1 MSSVIEISKTQMI
14 MAFVAT
20 CIETTARWLNTSY
33 KDVYQGMKNVG
44 LIEQYILPHY
54 ETLHTE
60 SRENLAQGLAECLE
74 ETANSSFSINLP
86 DTNCSDYTGLDN
98 HSTEQEIVRTELNKD
113 DDPVKSPVIQEII
126 ISNRIGA
133 IAVELAKRLN
143 IVPEKALLL
152 FYESQTCADLHDK
165 STGLYLY
172 GDLYV
177 ADEFMREKEYAI

>member
-1 MSSVIEISKTQMI
+1 M
-14 MAFVAT
+14 
-20 CIETTARWLNTSY
+20 
-33 KDVYQGMKNVG
+33 
-44 LIEQYILPHY
+44 
-54 ETLHTE
+54 
-60 SRENLAQGLAECLE
+60 
-74 ETANSSFSINLP
+74 
-86 DTNCSDYTGLDN
+86 GLDY
-98 HSTEQEIVRTELNKD
+98 HFSEQEIVRTEFNKD

-133 IAVELAKRLN
+133 ISVELAKRLD
-143 IVPEKALLL
+143 IAPEKALQL